1 MLNYIPSLKHYSRYI
16 LDHLGLL
23 TSDNHPEIFLLK
35 INTIGIL
42 LAKVKAIF
50 RSETLP
56 TSPTVD
62 VKVTYVIV
70 PALKVVDGNVTVC

>member
-1 MLNYIPSLKHYSRYI
+1 MLSYIPSLKHLSRYI

-23 TSDNHPEIFLLK
+23 TSDNPPEIFLLI

-42 LAKVKAIF
+42 LAKIKLIF

-56 TSPTVD
+56 TLATVD

-70 PALKVVDGNVTVC
+70 PA